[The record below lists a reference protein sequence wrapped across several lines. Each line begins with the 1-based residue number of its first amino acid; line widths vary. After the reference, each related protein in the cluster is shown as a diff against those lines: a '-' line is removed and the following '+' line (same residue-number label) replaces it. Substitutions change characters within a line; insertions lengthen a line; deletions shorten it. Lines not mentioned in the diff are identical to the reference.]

1 MGSFTSV
8 LTPLVSMGKLIG
20 SGMEAAN
27 NLQEV
32 SAKNK
37 ALAQNAVL
45 QKQANLLALQ
55 QKETDRLTKLRQA
68 TATQRANF
76 GAQGIGSATGSS
88 DAVQQGIFELS
99 DVTRQQNADKA
110 ALDNRIIDQSLAAQ
124 QQQNLLQKQQ
134 IKQKAALSALGS
146 LW

>member
-37 ALAQNAVL
+37 ALAQNAAL

-55 QKETDRLTKLRQA
+55 QKKP
-68 TATQRANF
+68 
-76 GAQGIGSATGSS
+76 I
-88 DAVQQGIFELS
+88 V
-99 DVTRQQNADKA
+99 
-110 ALDNRIIDQSLAAQ
+110 
-124 QQQNLLQKQQ
+124 
-134 IKQKAALSALGS
+134 
-146 LW
+146 